1 MIVFK
6 HIQPLQIHLAKLK
19 EQGLTIGFVPTM
31 GALHKGHLSI
41 IQQSLK
47 ANDITV
53 CSIFVNPTQ
62 FNDKADFEKYPITI
76 ESDIKQLV
84 STGCSI
90 LFLPSADE
98 IYPADF
104 DQKQNFNLGYLETIL
119 EGAYRA
125 GHFQGVAMVVKRLL
139 EIVQPHELFLG
150 RKDLQQ
156 CKVLQHMVY
165 TEKIPV
171 QITEAPTLREASGL
185 AMSSRNQRL
194 TEVDKE
200 KATAIYKS
208 IVFIK
213 ANLLKLNID
222 ELKRQAAQMLTDA
235 GFDKIDYIDII
246 DSETLLPVTAYSSN
260 QKITAIVA
268 AFIGGVRLIDNME
281 LT

>member
-6 HIQPLQIHLAKLK
+6 LIKPLQDHLAKLK
-19 EQGLTIGFVPTM
+19 KQGLKLGFVPTM
-31 GALHKGHLSI
+31 GALHKGHISI
-41 IQQSLK
+41 MQQSTK

-62 FNDKADFEKYPITI
+62 FNDKSDFEKYPVTI

-84 STGCSI
+84 SAGCNI

-98 IYPADF
+98 VYPQDF
-104 DQKQNFNLGYLETIL
+104 DKKQHFDLGYLETIL

-156 CKVLQHMVY
+156 YKVLQHMVKEY
-165 TEKIPV
+165 RVPVKITV
-171 QITEAPTLREASGL
+171 ADTLREENGL

-194 TEVDKE
+194 SDAEKE
-200 KATAIYKS
+200 KATVIYKAMQF
-208 IVFIK
+208 VK

-222 ELKRQAAQMLTDA
+222 ELKQRASQMILDA
-235 GFDKIDYIDII
+235 GFEKIDYVDII
-246 DSETLLPVTAYSSN
+246 DSETLLPVTVFSSN
-260 QKITAIVA
+260 QKITAIIA

-281 LT
+281 VN